1 MKLYY
6 KGELVQF
13 NIDDKLPVDSKN
25 MEINS
30 KMSLNDA
37 WWMPILEKAFAKMNV
52 NYLHLNGG
60 VQSQALRTLTGM
72 PIAQY
77 KSAKQTD
84 EDMWSTIYEA
94 NQKDYIMTATCT
106 SAIHG
111 LTAGHAYT
119 VYSAVMVDDDGKQV
133 KLIQVR
139 NPWGLEGY
147 NGEWSDGDSRWTK
160 DLREKLGAADKND
173 GFFFMP
179 FSIFKEA
186 FSSY

>member
-60 VQSQALRTLTGM
+60 VQS
-72 PIAQY
+72 
-77 KSAKQTD
+77 
-84 EDMWSTIYEA
+84 
-94 NQKDYIMTATCT
+94 
-106 SAIHG
+106 
-111 LTAGHAYT
+111 
-119 VYSAVMVDDDGKQV
+119 
-133 KLIQVR
+133 
-139 NPWGLEGY
+139 
-147 NGEWSDGDSRWTK
+147 
-160 DLREKLGAADKND
+160 
-173 GFFFMP
+173 
-179 FSIFKEA
+179 
-186 FSSY
+186 